1 MPHPLQI
8 VTPWTPLGPRACT
21 LVVETWVNCR
31 GEVHTDAEE
40 GEGENKLKVPPGLH
54 TLGRGTDEDSNSEI
68 LQSMGPEQG
77 PTNDF

>member
-1 MPHPLQI
+1 M
-8 VTPWTPLGPRACT
+8 
-21 LVVETWVNCR
+21 NCR

-54 TLGRGTDEDSNSEI
+54 TLGRGTAEDSNSEI